1 MGGPF
6 PKNEFHQG
14 WQSVRRWTQESQ
26 VHKWVALLVA
36 CFAVQTALEVLGWLT
51 DVNLEGA
58 LLSYVAL
65 PAWGQWNMGP
75 FWTLLSYGLL
85 HYGFMHLV
93 LNSVMLYFAGHM
105 LKTFWTDQQVI
116 RLFLAGIL
124 SGGLAFVTLSVWNP
138 EWKPLM
144 GASAG
149 VLAVLLAATRMS
161 PRMPVYVLGFF
172 KVPLWAIS
180 GLLVF
185 FSLAGLS
192 GPNGGG
198 QVAHLG
204 GALIG
209 WLLGRSPQALTSFQW
224 KMPRRRNRTPLRVVR
239 DEPLELD
246 AILEKISR
254 VGYAKLSS
262 AEKEFLTRYG
272 QK

>member
-1 MGGPF
+1 MGRDF
-6 PKNEFHQG
+6 PTNEFRQGLQTFQG
-14 WQSVRRWTQESQ
+14 WIHESL
-26 VHKWVALLVA
+26 VHRWVAVLVA
-36 CFAVQTALEVLGWLT
+36 CFAVQTALEVLGWLM
-51 DVNLEGA
+51 DVNLEEA

-65 PAWGQWNMGP
+65 PAWGNGDIWP
-75 FWTLLSYGLL
+75 FWTLLSYGFL
-85 HYGFMHLV
+85 HYGVMHLV

-105 LKTFWTDQQVI
+105 LKTFWTDLQVS
-116 RLFLAGIL
+116 RLFVVGIL
-124 SGGLAFVTLSVWNP
+124 AGGLAFLTLSTWNP

-161 PRMPVYVLGFF
+161 PSMPVYVLGVF

-180 GLLVF
+180 GLLIFLSV
-185 FSLAGLS
+185 AGLS
-192 GPNGGG
+192 GPNSGG

-204 GALIG
+204 GAMIG
-209 WLLGRSPQALTSFQW
+209 WLLGRSPQTLTAIRRT
-224 KMPRRRNRTPLRVVR
+224 MPRRAGRSPLRVVR

-254 VGYAKLSS
+254 VGYAKLTP